1 MASIHETNWE
11 IIVSNDELTKVSTT
25 RLKEFIEISIDN
37 SQIDN
42 YVNSGWKLK
51 KQNKRKSTM
60 YKEKKVGDA
69 FEDEVWSIF
78 YKMGFKHMNKDNTF
92 SVLYSRENNLSK
104 QIDIVAIDD
113 EVCLLIECKESAE
126 YETKRNFQKDINEVP
141 SFYGKVC
148 KEISNKYPNL
158 KFKYI
163 FATKNISV
171 WEQDKNR
178 MKENNI
184 IHFDYSTILYYT
196 ALVEHLGSAAK
207 YQLLGQIFSGQKIS
221 NLDIQIPAIRGKMGP
236 FIYYSFVIQPEKLLK
251 IAYILHR
258 TNANND
264 YDDLLPSYQRL
275 IKKERLQSVREF
287 INAGNFFPNS
297 LVISIDTKIDGN
309 KNNRPSDLRFDLAP
323 AHFNQDK
330 LMKMGLLHLPQ
341 IYQSAYIIDGQHR
354 LYGYSGSNHVED
366 NSIPVVAFINLEKS
380 DQLKLFMEIN
390 LNQKPVPKALRNILE
405 IDVYYDSNNPKL
417 AQGALLGK
425 IAKHLGEDNSSPL
438 KNRIIIGE
446 DAATKRCCITIEN
459 LKLALEKTNFFN
471 KLKRN
476 GEIQPNGEGI
486 FDKNNNDDTF
496 KQVYPILLKFFNEI
510 KNSFLD
516 EWNKDDSFYV
526 KNNIIGGLI
535 RILNDIIMINYEKDR
550 TIIENIETLWNK
562 CEEFMMILVL
572 SLDSL
577 KPEERAKISNAKGAA
592 APGEAYRLIQ
602 MKMFEL
608 DCSFTNED
616 IETYYVQIYKSYNEE
631 AKPQII
637 KIKEILIKEIKA
649 VFSEDNWMRLH
660 LSEQHEN
667 ELNNRVHAKNNA
679 NARNGI
685 KQQIDEWDEINFEDI
700 KKIIEFESNWSGY
713 FKEMFNRWLP
723 DYNKNSILTLMLTIN
738 KCSENIRN
746 GHKINGT
753 DFDKINKLFKAI
765 EEDCYE
771 TNI

>member
-1 MASIHETNWE
+1 MQA
-11 IIVSNDELTKVSTT
+11 
-25 RLKEFIEISIDN
+25 
-37 SQIDN
+37 
-42 YVNSGWKLK
+42 
-51 KQNKRKSTM
+51 
-60 YKEKKVGDA
+60 
-69 FEDEVWSIF
+69 
-78 YKMGFKHMNKDNTF
+78 
-92 SVLYSRENNLSK
+92 
-104 QIDIVAIDD
+104 
-113 EVCLLIECKESAE
+113 
-126 YETKRNFQKDINEVP
+126 
-141 SFYGKVC
+141 
-148 KEISNKYPNL
+148 
-158 KFKYI
+158 
-163 FATKNISV
+163 
-171 WEQDKNR
+171 
-178 MKENNI
+178 
-184 IHFDYSTILYYT
+184 
-196 ALVEHLGSAAK
+196 
-207 YQLLGQIFSGQKIS
+207 IFS
-221 NLDIQIPAIRGKMGP
+221 L
-236 FIYYSFVIQPEKLLK
+236 
-251 IAYILHR
+251 IL
-258 TNANND
+258 
-264 YDDLLPSYQRL
+264 
-275 IKKERLQSVREF
+275 
-287 INAGNFFPNS
+287 
-297 LVISIDTKIDGN
+297 
-309 KNNRPSDLRFDLAP
+309 
-323 AHFNQDK
+323 
-330 LMKMGLLHLPQ
+330 
-341 IYQSAYIIDGQHR
+341 QHR

-405 IDVYYDSNNPKL
+405 IDVYYDSDNPKL

-425 IAKHLGEDNSSPL
+425 IAKYLGEDNFSPL

-510 KNSFLD
+510 KNSFLE

-535 RILNDIIMINYEKDR
+535 RILNDIIMINYEKDT

-562 CEEFMMILVL
+562 CEEFMTILVL

-608 DCSFTNED
+608 DRSFTNED
-616 IETYYVQIYKSYNEE
+616 IETYYVQTYKSYNEE

-700 KKIIEFESNWSGY
+700 KKIIEFASNWSGY

-723 DYNKNSILTLMLTIN
+723 DYSKNSILTLMLTIN

-753 DFDKINKLFKAI
+753 DFDEINKLFKAI

>member
-287 INAGNFFPNS
+287 INAGNFS
-297 LVISIDTKIDGN
+297 LILWLFLLI
-309 KNNRPSDLRFDLAP
+309 
-323 AHFNQDK
+323 QK
-330 LMKMGLLHLPQ
+330 LMV
-341 IYQSAYIIDGQHR
+341 IRIID
-354 LYGYSGSNHVED
+354 
-366 NSIPVVAFINLEKS
+366 
-380 DQLKLFMEIN
+380 
-390 LNQKPVPKALRNILE
+390 
-405 IDVYYDSNNPKL
+405 
-417 AQGALLGK
+417 LL
-425 IAKHLGEDNSSPL
+425 I
-438 KNRIIIGE
+438 
-446 DAATKRCCITIEN
+446 C
-459 LKLALEKTNFFN
+459 
-471 KLKRN
+471 
-476 GEIQPNGEGI
+476 
-486 FDKNNNDDTF
+486 
-496 KQVYPILLKFFNEI
+496 V
-510 KNSFLD
+510 
-516 EWNKDDSFYV
+516 
-526 KNNIIGGLI
+526 LI
-535 RILNDIIMINYEKDR
+535 
-550 TIIENIETLWNK
+550 
-562 CEEFMMILVL
+562 
-572 SLDSL
+572 
-577 KPEERAKISNAKGAA
+577 
-592 APGEAYRLIQ
+592 
-602 MKMFEL
+602 
-608 DCSFTNED
+608 
-616 IETYYVQIYKSYNEE
+616 
-631 AKPQII
+631 
-637 KIKEILIKEIKA
+637 
-649 VFSEDNWMRLH
+649 
-660 LSEQHEN
+660 
-667 ELNNRVHAKNNA
+667 
-679 NARNGI
+679 
-685 KQQIDEWDEINFEDI
+685 
-700 KKIIEFESNWSGY
+700 
-713 FKEMFNRWLP
+713 
-723 DYNKNSILTLMLTIN
+723 
-738 KCSENIRN
+738 
-746 GHKINGT
+746 
-753 DFDKINKLFKAI
+753 
-765 EEDCYE
+765 
-771 TNI
+771 